1 MAFFDDD
8 FHGFIGSKEY
18 DEYLGTLDFSDE
30 DTSYVGLL
38 KEEAEE
44 KKAELGDFVK
54 DVADCEMVAFPAYK
68 LVVFDN
74 PGISTDDGR
83 IMADGKFPAL
93 QMFPDGTW
101 RRSDLAQDELVTLLC
116 NDGREASYDPE
127 NGHLG
132 EFLDKLKDLGV
143 PVREDDRERIASFAT
158 FADKLSP
165 YAEGMKASKLD
176 ATFAEREAAR
186 KDYEDSLK
194 FSSGRVSRAKPQ
206 RVKPQ
211 PQRSFSP
218 AAKARYYARM
228 AEKETV
234 DFVKDRYAEKA
245 EYWGKVSRGEEVSPE
260 LEASCGP
267 DHKWNAADN
276 YINARHKL
284 EKGFKAARTAVEL
297 RVVSVLQKRVDYWEQ
312 AAREEKKVNDMV
324 KSLDFAVPLCDN
336 NEYEM

>member
-1 MAFFDDD
+1 MAFFNDDFHVFNDD

-18 DEYLGTLDFSDE
+18 DKYLETLDFSDE

-44 KKAELGDFVK
+44 KKSVLKDFVR

-74 PGISTDDGR
+74 PVMTTDDGR
-83 IMADGKFPAL
+83 IVADGKFPAL
-93 QMFPDGTW
+93 QI
-101 RRSDLAQDELVTLLC
+101 C
-116 NDGREASYDPE
+116 NEGREASYDPE
-127 NGHLG
+127 KWYLG
-132 EFLDKLKDLGV
+132 KFLDKLEDLGV

-165 YAEGMKASKLD
+165 YSEGMKASRLD

-194 FSSGRVSRAKPQ
+194 FSSSRVSRAKPQ

-276 YINARHKL
+276 YINASHKL
-284 EKGFKAARTAVEL
+284 EKDLRTMTYSHTTEI
-297 RVVSVLQKRVDYWEQ
+297 LQKRVEYWEQ

-324 KSLDFAVPLCDN
+324 KSLDSAVPLLGKKEILGEALEEPDRVDDYCRL
-336 NEYEM
+336 